1 MRTAAA
7 KFRVVAKPNRRSTLT
22 MQNNSNMQTV
32 TGTVISAKRI
42 WCIHINK
49 RPLLPTEKG
58 GALFPY
64 AVTFKFEAGGKT
76 YILKK
81 FSGFLAASPLP
92 GDLVTVTYR
101 AAKPEKCKIVTIENN
116 ESHHL

>member
-1 MRTAAA
+1 
-7 KFRVVAKPNRRSTLT
+7 
-22 MQNNSNMQTV
+22 MQSV

-42 WCIHINK
+42 WCIHINR
-49 RPLLPTEKG
+49 RPSLPTEKG
-58 GALFPY
+58 GALIAY
-64 AVTFKFEAGGKT
+64 AVTFKFEADGKT

-92 GDLVTVTYR
+92 GDSVAVTYR
-101 AAKPEKCKIVTIENN
+101 AANPEKCKIVIIANN

>member
-1 MRTAAA
+1 
-7 KFRVVAKPNRRSTLT
+7 
-22 MQNNSNMQTV
+22 MQTV

-42 WCIHINK
+42 WCIHINR
-49 RPLLPTEKG
+49 RPSLPTEKG

-81 FSGFLAASPLP
+81 FSGFFFFLPLP
-92 GDLVTVTYR
+92 GDSVAVTYR
-101 AAKPEKCKIVTIENN
+101 AANPEKCKIVIIGNN

>member
-1 MRTAAA
+1 
-7 KFRVVAKPNRRSTLT
+7 
-22 MQNNSNMQTV
+22 MQSV

-42 WCIHINK
+42 WCIHINR
-49 RPLLPTEKG
+49 RPSLPTEKG

-64 AVTFKFEAGGKT
+64 AVTFKFEADGKT

-92 GDLVTVTYR
+92 GDSVAVTYR
-101 AAKPEKCKIVTIENN
+101 AANPEKCKIVIIGNN

>member
-1 MRTAAA
+1 
-7 KFRVVAKPNRRSTLT
+7 
-22 MQNNSNMQTV
+22 MQTV

-42 WCIHINK
+42 WCIHINR
-49 RPLLPTEKG
+49 RPSLPTNKG

-64 AVTFKFEAGGKT
+64 AVTFKFEADGKT

-92 GDLVTVTYR
+92 GDSVAVTYR
-101 AAKPEKCKIVTIENN
+101 AANPEKCKIVIIGNN

>member
-1 MRTAAA
+1 
-7 KFRVVAKPNRRSTLT
+7 
-22 MQNNSNMQTV
+22 MQSV

-42 WCIHINK
+42 WCIHINR
-49 RPLLPTEKG
+49 RPSLPTNKG

-64 AVTFKFEAGGKT
+64 AVTFKFEADGKT

-92 GDLVTVTYR
+92 GDSVAVTYR
-101 AAKPEKCKIVTIENN
+101 AANPEKCKIVIIGNN